1 MITRIIS
8 NEKNFESNK
17 IIKQLL
23 NELNKK
29 TNFEGVNVNV

>member
-29 TNFEGVNVNV
+29 TNFKGVNV